1 MKYRICL
8 IFLFIVAMCG
18 TTHANPDVLEKLRSS
33 ENHII
38 CLDSV
43 RDLFLMEDDAIPFL
57 IQTLSDENENAR
69 QGAAYLLENYFGD
82 PSALSALSVTFLHNT
97 DNKIRN
103 TAARAIA
110 NIDAEYA
117 RDFMAKH
124 LDADVGTQKIVLDVL
139 VNLKDRR
146 VIPKLVERLKDTE
159 SREDAAYALAD
170 FKDKRAIPI
179 LIDILNDP
187 EIQDWTLERV
197 VMKLAHIDDEQTI
210 DILLKF
216 LDPNTD
222 IAKGRIHSWEDWVIE
237 ALSRSGPAI
246 VPLLLKM
253 LEQSEPGYVR
263 NEISGMFRALR
274 NPKLVPVLEKA
285 YLEIYLEIDDFSHR
299 LELIKVLTAALTN
312 MGTEGFE
319 ALLRLMKQKP
329 DADVLQALT
338 TYNSKAAIEA
348 VADFALGKFKL
359 SYENQDPES
368 GIEVFTLHGLPPLRQ
383 VAIRGLSSFGDLG
396 KAEVSKY
403 IPQLLTDP
411 EPKVKLLTL
420 DLIKQMQLIEF
431 ASALKPLTQDIDE
444 NVRNAALIVSDI
456 LSGKTQLKLEVEP
469 DQQQYDYG
477 QPIKLTY
484 RLKNVSNRPIKIG
497 GRAWGPVV
505 RHVHRPQILNT
516 DGNSVGYDCIDI
528 TLANYEHLHVDIFT
542 LEGIRIEILNPDGTS
557 ARSSYDDFDYINV
570 ELWGLDTGDYKT
582 LNPGE
587 ELSDTITLSERTHWL
602 HQIGRYTT
610 HLHIIPY
617 GNEIPY
623 STDIA
628 WSNRISSTVH
638 FTINPPTTKQ
648 VKTILKRIDAG
659 RIYYE
664 SHKTY
669 HQLWELDKTGLF
681 PALKTRAL
689 VPLDKIGGPGSV
701 FWARRLGPKFLE
713 LSNKELV
720 PKCIEMLPHS
730 AMKII
735 LGNSGGR
742 RAIKPLRS
750 LAIEGSARAAA
761 ALQEL
766 GDTQT
771 VKWCQEHAQRKLRHW
786 NKEKRVEGAE
796 MLSTLKQKFDIDQ
809 GYTQQWFPTHR
820 SLKTRGFYSQNDSP
834 TLASNWAE
842 IVEKAGTMQGLKAL
856 LEHPIP
862 AVRLGAAY
870 ELAYLGD
877 KSGVHLIEED
887 LHANEL
893 EIRNQ
898 ARDTLLKLHSE

>member
-8 IFLFIVAMCG
+8 IFLFIVAMCR
-18 TTHANPDVLEKLRSS
+18 TTHANPGVLEKLRSS

-187 EIQDWTLERV
+187 EIKTWTLKRV
-197 VMKLAHIDDEQTI
+197 VMKLAHIDDVQTI
-210 DILLKF
+210 HILLKF

-222 IAKGRIHSWEDWVIE
+222 IAKGVRRGTRSENWVIE

-285 YLEIYLEIDDFSHR
+285 YLEIYDFSHR
-299 LELIKVLTAALTN
+299 RELIKVLTAALTN

-338 TYNSKAAIEA
+338 TYNSEAAIEA
-348 VADFALGKFKL
+348 VAAFALGKFKL
-359 SYENQDPES
+359 SYENEDPES
-368 GIEVFTLHGLPPLRQ
+368 GIEVFTLHGLSPLRQ
-383 VAIRGLSSFGDLG
+383 VAFQGLSSFGDLG

-431 ASALKPLTQDIDE
+431 APALKPLTQDIDE
-444 NVRNAALIVSDI
+444 NVRNTALIVSDI

-505 RHVHRPQILNT
+505 R
-516 DGNSVGYDCIDI
+516 
-528 TLANYEHLHVDIFT
+528 YEHLHVGIFT
-542 LEGIRIEILNPDGTS
+542 LEEIRIEILNPDGTS
-557 ARSSYDDFDYINV
+557 ARFSYDDFDYINV

-610 HLHIIPY
+610 HLHIIPF
-617 GNEIPY
+617 GNDIPY

-659 RIYYE
+659 RIHIHSTE
-664 SHKTY
+664 SRKTY

-681 PALKTRAL
+681 PALKIRAL
-689 VPLDKIGGPGSV
+689 VPLNKIGGPGTV
-701 FWARRLGPKFLE
+701 FWAWRLGSTFLE
-713 LSNKELV
+713 LSNEELV
-720 PKCIEMLPHS
+720 PKCIEMLTQPT
-730 AMKII
+730 MKII
-735 LGNSGGR
+735 LGNSGDR

-766 GDTQT
+766 GDTLT

-786 NKEKRVEGAE
+786 NKEKRAEGAE
-796 MLSTLKQKFDIDQ
+796 MLSTLKQKFDINQ
-809 GYTQQWFPTHR
+809 GYTQQWFWTHR
-820 SLKTRGFYSQNDSP
+820 SLKTRGFYNRNDSP
-834 TLASNWAE
+834 ALASNWVE

>member
-1 MKYRICL
+1 MKSKICL

-18 TTHANPDVLEKLRSS
+18 TTHASPDVLEKLRSS

-38 CLDSV
+38 RLDSV
-43 RDLFLMEDDAIPFL
+43 RDLFLMEDDALPFL

-69 QGAAYLLENYFGD
+69 QRAAYLLENYFGD
-82 PSALSALSVTFLHNT
+82 PSALSALSVTFLYNT

-110 NIDAEYA
+110 NIDAKYA
-117 RDFMAKH
+117 KDFMAKH
-124 LDADVGTQKIVLDVL
+124 LDADVETQKIVLDVL
-139 VNLKDRR
+139 VNLKDER
-146 VIPKLVERLKDTE
+146 VIPKLVERLKDPKT
-159 SREDAAYALAD
+159 RQDAAYALAD

-197 VMKLAHIDDEQTI
+197 ALKLAHIDDEQAI
-210 DILLKF
+210 HILLKL
-216 LDPNTD
+216 LDPNAENSIRSGD
-222 IAKGRIHSWEDWVIE
+222 PFAHEIIE
-237 ALSRSGPAI
+237 ALARSGPAI
-246 VPLLLKM
+246 VPPLLKM
-253 LEQSEPGYVR
+253 LEKSKPGYYQNR
-263 NEISGMFRALR
+263 ILKLFRGLR
-274 NPKLVPVLEKA
+274 NPKLVPILEKV
-285 YLEIYLEIDDFSHR
+285 YLETDDFSRHH
-299 LELIKVLTAALTN
+299 ELTKALITALTN

-338 TYNSKAAIEA
+338 TYNSEAAIEA

-359 SYENQDPES
+359 SYENEDPES
-368 GIEVFTLHGLPPLRQ
+368 GIEVFTLHGLSPLRQ
-383 VAIRGLSSFGDLG
+383 VAIRGLSNFGDLG
-396 KAEVSKY
+396 KAKISKY

-431 ASALKPLTQDIDE
+431 APALKPLTQDTDE

-484 RLKNVSNRPIKIG
+484 RLKNVSNRPIKIEK
-497 GRAWGPVV
+497 PTFPTV
-505 RHVHRPQILNT
+505 RGVSTPKILNP
-516 DGNSVGYDCIDI
+516 DGTSAGYDYLYLDFAYDH
-528 TLANYEHLHVDIFT
+528 THNDIFR
-542 LEGIRIEILNPDGTS
+542 LDKISLEILNPDGTS
-557 ARSSYDDFDYINV
+557 ARFSYDDLDYINV
-570 ELWGLDTGDYKT
+570 ELWSSDTGGYKT

-587 ELSDTITLSERTHWL
+587 ELSDTISLSERTHWL

-610 HLHIIPY
+610 HLHIIPLHIIPF
-617 GNEIPY
+617 GN
-623 STDIA
+623 DITEA
-628 WSNRISSTVH
+628 NRISSTVH

-648 VKTILKRIDAG
+648 VKAILKRIDAG
-659 RIYYE
+659 RIHIHSTE
-664 SHKTY
+664 SRKTY
-669 HQLWELDKTGLF
+669 HLLWELDKTGLF

-701 FWARRLGPKFLE
+701 FWARRLGSTFLE
-713 LSNKELV
+713 LSNEELI
-720 PKCIEMLPHS
+720 PKCIEMLTQPT
-730 AMKII
+730 MKII
-735 LGNSGGR
+735 LGNSGDR

-750 LAIEGSARAAA
+750 LAIEGSAHAAA

-766 GDTQT
+766 GDIQP

-796 MLSTLKQKFDIDQ
+796 MLSTLKQKFDINQ
-809 GYTQQWFPTHR
+809 GYTQQWSRTHR
-820 SLKTRGFYSQNDSP
+820 SLKTRGFYNQNDSSA
-834 TLASNWAE
+834 LASNWAE

-877 KSGVHLIEED
+877 KSGRQLIEQD
-887 LHANEL
+887 LHANEH